1 MKRLITL
8 FVILFIAAVPP
19 AAAEDNFTE
28 CNIIFPDVKIRQD
41 VSVDINVLVL
51 KNKDPRSWFGKTI
64 VALHGLANT
73 ASTWKPMATELFTEN
88 PIGRKVRYI
97 LAINLAGRGC
107 SSLPEGEAGL
117 LFGQMGLEDHV
128 HTITNTLERI
138 RQVGFR
144 PRTIMAHSQAGLLVS
159 MLQQEL
165 IDDGSSLRDRF
176 GIRKVFLMA
185 GIGPEQVPW
194 AFADSGY
201 GAEAV
206 GEYVVDDGGELGK
219 HVAIPDMNWLGLFF
233 AVNPG
238 ADPSKIRLAPN
249 APIYDVSTENY
260 NSPEPFWAS
269 IQLVGLELEEYR
281 ISRPLVDSGIFD
293 KTGTEL
299 AYVAMSLDG
308 FQTEDEQKSVYEY
321 LTNDFNME
329 RFAVV
334 ESEDAVH
341 SMYISNPR
349 ELLESLVPSD
359 ITFP

>member
-19 AAAEDNFTE
+19 AAAEDNFIE
-28 CNIIFPDVKIRQD
+28 WNIIFPDIKIGQG

-51 KNKDPRSWFGKTI
+51 VNKDPRSWFGKTI

-73 ASTWKPMATELFTEN
+73 ANTWKPMAKELFAQN
-88 PIGRKVRYI
+88 PIGRKVRCI

-107 SSLPEGEAGL
+107 SSLPKGEADL
-117 LFGQMGLEDHV
+117 PFGQMGLEDHV
-128 HTITNTLERI
+128 QTVNKTLERI

-308 FQTEDEQKSVYEY
+308 FQTEDEQKSLYEY
-321 LTNDFNME
+321 LTNDSEMK

-334 ESEDAVH
+334 ESDDAVH

-359 ITFP
+359 ITLP